1 VLFDFRLLQ
10 HYLPGTDMGAIAVR
24 QLSILAPAEQLHD
37 ALR

>member
-24 QLSILAPAEQLHD
+24 QLSILAQPSSYTTL
-37 ALR
+37 